1 MIITICGST
10 RFKDKMMEVAEGLT
24 LDGHIVLM
32 PNVFH
37 HDDENFPVEAKI
49 QLDNLHREKINMSDA
64 IFVVN
69 IDKYIGEST
78 FGELDWAR
86 RMKKEIYFL
95 EPMEEPTNE
104 ESDSEPVA
112 SKEN

>member
-1 MIITICGST
+1 MIITMCGST
-10 RFKDKMMEVAEGLT
+10 RFKDKIFEVAEGLT
-24 LDGHIVLM
+24 LDGHIVFM
-32 PNVFH
+32 PTVFR
-37 HDDENFPVEAKI
+37 HDDPNLTTEMRIRLEN
-49 QLDNLHREKINMSDA
+49 QYREMINKSDA

-69 IDKYIGEST
+69 VDKYIGETTYSM
-78 FGELDWAR
+78 LDWAT